1 MNNDYSDVYHKLNCG
16 ADTSDI
22 LYDRLIDIYSDFHSG
37 QKTAYIVDRTVNEI
51 ELYKQLLYMLYVTGY
66 VKDWYTY
73 RAIDD
78 DKIELI
84 IDICSV
90 SNSQGHRL

>member
-1 MNNDYSDVYHKLNCG
+1 
-16 ADTSDI
+16 
-22 LYDRLIDIYSDFHSG
+22 
-37 QKTAYIVDRTVNEI
+37 
-51 ELYKQLLYMLYVTGY
+51 MLYVTGY

-90 SNSQGHRL
+90 SNSQGHRVVMLDDTSMLERMRKVSKRLFCIYGK